1 MIDLNGKRVFISGPM
16 SGLKRCN
23 VAAFAEA
30 HADIR
35 EAGAGEVFNPAINYL
50 QEYGERADRKVH
62 ADYMADCLHE
72 LTKRKCFGLT
82 LREYAPMKY
91 DLLVSLPG
99 WEESEGARFE
109 REAAQ
114 ACNIPVYDLEEVFA

>member
-16 SGLKRCN
+16 SGLKRYN

-35 EAGAGEVFNPAINYL
+35 EAGAGDVFNPAINYL
-50 QEYGERADRKVH
+50 QEYGERAERKVH

-72 LTKRKCFGLT
+72 LTERKYFGVT
-82 LREYAPMKY
+82 LSEYSPMKY

-99 WEESEGARFE
+99 WERSEGARFE
-109 REAAQ
+109 REVAQ
-114 ACNIPVYDLEEVFA
+114 ACNIPVCDLEEVFA